1 MQSVK
6 HGVRTWLP
14 GATALMLL
22 SACLPVAAQ
31 VTTPDATTG
40 LDSLESQLA
49 ARSVA
54 ISADT
59 TLDPA
64 TRDATLVR
72 LRDAQKL
79 LQAAAADRAETARVA
94 AEREAAPARLTEL
107 AVAGIADDASAQ
119 SQDVSAHAAA
129 GAMEAWSSLSL
140 AQLEIET
147 AAADNLTRAARQQA
161 AEYNRQLAELRGRRP
176 LFGADLAAARDA
188 VTDVA
193 DEVAQSSVAG
203 RQVGGT
209 GGEQLL
215 ARARQQ
221 AREARLALLEELSSG
236 ADVREQLLS
245 VQASAAEREVKVH
258 DERLQAL
265 RAELARRRLAEAVAQ
280 TTEWQQSSV
289 GGYEAVAAVADSN
302 RELAGMYGGASS
314 VTQRVGQ
321 VQRDLANLEH
331 AIAEFGSDTR
341 ELRARLDGV
350 GRTLAAGVLIRQGI
364 EQLPSVVIHQR
375 SLERRRV
382 AINEV
387 QLRIVELAGEL
398 RRLERDL
405 PGESARLVDRL
416 PGLPAADRDEAI
428 RVVSNLLEARQ
439 RVLQPLLNDLDKL
452 QNGLVELQARER
464 VLLQDVQ
471 DMDRYL
477 RSREPW
483 VRNGRR
489 VALAD
494 LPAAIVGLAAL
505 PTPQLWAGS
514 ATAVAADVAKR
525 PQRALWAVVAV
536 IGALA
541 VLLALRH
548 RQGRIAE
555 QGTAA
560 MQRVRPAVV
569 LGAALLNGL
578 AWLSLSAAVGWWLAG
593 VPDTPVASQALGRG
607 LLQVTPGL
615 FMAGFMHA
623 LFSRSGGA
631 GSVNPALAAMSSRFR
646 PIVWYLV
653 ALLGVLVVSR
663 MLWVAGDAGFVEH
676 GEIGARLSLLIAALL
691 MALGIRRARS
701 RRGRNPVNAAQRSE
715 PWTAAALHVVAVTIP
730 LLFVALL
737 VQGFTIAA
745 YDVARALIGTL
756 LVLIVAG
763 TVRVLFL
770 APGSGDEAGST
781 EWSSLREGRLDLLHV
796 MLMLAVLMCL
806 AWIWRDVFSDL
817 LYLQHVP
824 LWTAETAEGL
834 KTVTV
839 ANLLSCLAVLAGTLL
854 AFWALPLIVVTE
866 ATDSAQRSVGTRYA
880 VIALVRYSVLIVG
893 LVAAFSLLNI
903 GWSKLQWM
911 AAGLSVGLGFG
922 LQETAANFFSGLTL
936 LSERSIRVGDL
947 VTVGDKTGI
956 VRRIKVRATTV
967 EDFDGREIV
976 IPNRELVSTQVTN
989 WTLTDSNRRLQV
1001 VVGVAYGSDTT
1012 LVVRRLLEAA
1022 DGVEGILA
1030 TPSPQAVFEQFGD
1043 SALQFRLYVWIDA
1056 ARGVVQIN
1064 HDLHM
1069 RIDELFRAS
1078 GIDIDFP
1085 QRDVHLFPAG
1095 PFEVRL
1101 RTDAP

>member
-6 HGVRTWLP
+6 HGIRTWLP
-14 GATALMLL
+14 GAMVLMLL

-31 VTTPDATTG
+31 VTTPDTTTG
-40 LDSLESQLA
+40 SDSLESQVA

-54 ISADT
+54 ISADAA
-59 TLDPA
+59 LDPA
-64 TRDATLVR
+64 TRDAALVR
-72 LRDAQKL
+72 LRDAQNL
-79 LQAAAADRAETARVA
+79 LQAAAADRAETARLA
-94 AEREAAPARLTEL
+94 AERDAAPARLTEL
-107 AVAGIADDASAQ
+107 TIGGIADDASAQ
-119 SQDVSAHAAA
+119 SQDASAPAAA
-129 GAMEAWSSLSL
+129 GAMQAWSSLSL

-147 AAADNLTRAARQQA
+147 AAADNLTRVARQQV
-161 AEYNRQLAELRGRRP
+161 AESNRQLAELRRRRP

-188 VTDVA
+188 AA
-193 DEVAQSSVAG
+193 DAADKVAQSSVAG
-203 RQVGGT
+203 QQVGGT
-209 GGEQLL
+209 GSEQLL

-236 ADVREQLLS
+236 ADVREQLLAA
-245 VQASAAEREVKVH
+245 QASAAEREVKAH

-280 TTEWQQSSV
+280 TTESRQSSV
-289 GGYEAVAAVADSN
+289 GDYEAVAAVVDSN
-302 RELAGMYGGASS
+302 RELAGMYGGSAS
-314 VTQRVGQ
+314 VTQRVDQ
-321 VQRDLANLEH
+321 VQRDLANLEE
-331 AIAEFGSDTR
+331 AIAEFGSDAK
-341 ELRARLDGV
+341 ELRARLDGL
-350 GRTLAAGVLIRQGI
+350 GRSLAAGVLIRQGI
-364 EQLPSVVIHQR
+364 EQLPSVVAHQQ
-375 SLERRRV
+375 SLERRRI
-382 AINEV
+382 AINEA
-387 QLRIVELAGEL
+387 QLRIVELASEL
-398 RRLERDL
+398 RRLERDR
-405 PGESARLVDRL
+405 PGESDRLVGRL
-416 PGLPAADRDEAI
+416 AGLPAADREEAI

-439 RVLQPLLNDLDKL
+439 RVLHPLLNDLDKL
-452 QNGLVELQARER
+452 LNGLVELQARER

-489 VALAD
+489 VTLAD
-494 LPAAIVGLAAL
+494 LPAALVGLAAL
-505 PTPQLWAGS
+505 PRPQLWAGS
-514 ATAVAADVAKR
+514 AMAVAADVAKR
-525 PQRALWAVVAV
+525 PQRALWAAVAV
-536 IGALA
+536 IAALS

-548 RQGRIAE
+548 RQRRIAAP
-555 QGTAA
+555 GTAA
-560 MQRVRPAVV
+560 TQRIRPTIV

-578 AWLSLSAAVGWWLAG
+578 AWLSMSAAVGWWLAG
-593 VPDTPVASQALGRG
+593 VPDAPVASQALGRG

-631 GSVNPALAAMSSRFR
+631 GSVNPALAAMADRFR
-646 PIVWYLV
+646 PIAWYLV

-663 MLWVAGDAGFVEH
+663 MLWVAGAAGFVEH

-701 RRGRNPVNAAQRSE
+701 QRARKPVNAAQRSGS
-715 PWTAAALHVVAVTIP
+715 WAAAALHVVAVTIP

-745 YDVARALIGTL
+745 YDVVRALIGTL

-770 APGSGDEAGST
+770 TPGSGDEVGST

-796 MLMLAVLMCL
+796 LVTLAVLTCL

-817 LYLQHVP
+817 LYLQNVP
-824 LWTAETAEGL
+824 LWTAETVEGL

-839 ANLLSCLAVLAGTLL
+839 ANLLSCLAVLGGTLI
-854 AFWALPLIVVTE
+854 AFWALPLIVATE
-866 ATDSAQRSVGTRYA
+866 ATDSTQRSVGTRYA
-880 VIALVRYSVLIVG
+880 VVALVRYTVLIVG
-893 LVAAFSLLNI
+893 LAAAFSLLNI

-922 LQETAANFFSGLTL
+922 LQETAANLFSGLTL

-976 IPNRELVSTQVTN
+976 IPNKELVSTQVTN
-989 WTLTDSNRRLQV
+989 WTLTDSKRRLQV

-1030 TPSPQAVFEQFGD
+1030 SPPPQAVFEQFGD

-1069 RIDELFRAS
+1069 RIDQLFRAS